1 MPSRIVCDGRP
12 RRLGGGREGEV
23 EAWERELVGVRGE
36 SSVAGQVEQE
46 EGGGEASEEEGG
58 ASGEAEGA
66 RGEQGQEMDED
77 GEPDGELDGV
87 LGVAEQAREMEVA
100 LEPAQEELDLPA
112 PEVDLDDLG
121 GGEVPAIGEDLVAAG
136 DGRAVAG
143 AEARGDVGGD
153 QAPAGQD
160 DAGTCGGGAEGDS
173 LGGDDGDPAAVDI
186 RQRRLDRAVDLDGDD
201 GAGVAPGHDV
211 DAGREQ

>member
-1 MPSRIVCDGRP
+1 MPSPASCCGSTMARQAEAVKAARAITTSAWRSHAPVVDVDVSPMPSRIVCDGRP
-12 RRLGGGREGEV
+12 RRLGGGREGED

-87 LGVAEQAREMEVA
+87 L
-100 LEPAQEELDLPA
+100 
-112 PEVDLDDLG
+112 
-121 GGEVPAIGEDLVAAG
+121 
-136 DGRAVAG
+136 
-143 AEARGDVGGD
+143 
-153 QAPAGQD
+153 
-160 DAGTCGGGAEGDS
+160 
-173 LGGDDGDPAAVDI
+173 
-186 RQRRLDRAVDLDGDD
+186 
-201 GAGVAPGHDV
+201 
-211 DAGREQ
+211 

>member
-23 EAWERELVGVRGE
+23 EAWERELGGVRGGGGGAGRVGVGGE

-143 AEARGDVGGD
+143 AEAR
-153 QAPAGQD
+153 
-160 DAGTCGGGAEGDS
+160 
-173 LGGDDGDPAAVDI
+173 
-186 RQRRLDRAVDLDGDD
+186 
-201 GAGVAPGHDV
+201 
-211 DAGREQ
+211 